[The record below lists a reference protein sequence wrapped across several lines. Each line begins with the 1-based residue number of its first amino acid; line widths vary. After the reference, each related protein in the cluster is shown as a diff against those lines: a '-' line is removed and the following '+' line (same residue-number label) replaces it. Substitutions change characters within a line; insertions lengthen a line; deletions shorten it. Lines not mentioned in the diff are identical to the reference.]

1 MSDQC
6 GEYIVSGKTNTPH
19 RSKHILNST
28 SGHRFDIYEEVGCY
42 PFTYDTPLAYP
53 LSTVWTLVIGAVSD
67 VYSGALNEQHT
78 LASLASQLTCFLLRT
93 LRGILQRRAQ
103 LAEFLSST
111 SSIAANRYLRLM
123 IIATIEML
131 CTVPISSYG
140 LWLNISSAEIQP
152 WISWADTHFNYS
164 KVDLY
169 PAILWRLNHP
179 AVIGIELSR
188 WLPVFCALV
197 FFALF
202 GFAEEAR
209 KHYRSALARVHSS
222 RDNKAAQ

>member
-1 MSDQC
+1 MLSIYLRHAPSIPLINSMATC
-6 GEYIVSGKTNTPH
+6 HRRGVSCLFRCVK
-19 RSKHILNST
+19 RST
-28 SGHRFDIYEEVGCY
+28 
-42 PFTYDTPLAYP
+42 
-53 LSTVWTLVIGAVSD
+53 
-67 VYSGALNEQHT
+67 HT
-78 LASLASQLTCFLLRT
+78 CILASQLTCFLVLT

-111 SSIAANRYLRLM
+111 SSITANRYLRLM

-179 AVIGIELSR
+179 AVVGIELSR